1 MNLWSWPF
9 AAPGLQED
17 VGLYWTAGLSTGEA
31 ISRYATFYLV
41 TSLWYDAFRAAG
53 NVVLI
58 VVLGGPVLRTLERF
72 RDRLTWQPWTEE
84 SSNAPAERAGKSP
97 AV

>member
-17 VGLYWTAGLSTGEA
+17 AGLYWSAGLSSSEA
-31 ISRYATFYLV
+31 LANYAQFYLV

-58 VVLGGPVLRTLERF
+58 LAFGGPVLVTLQRF
-72 RDRLTWQPWTEE
+72 RRRLTWQPWTPFDDSRELATRE
-84 SSNAPAERAGKSP
+84 QTA
-97 AV
+97 